1 MLFVW
6 LPLLIG
12 GIAAVIAGIALWIRA
27 SHRYSDRTG
36 EQWGPPSGLA
46 YFLVI
51 GGVMAAGIGGVMLAL
66 G

>member
-1 MLFVW
+1 MVVLWVA
-6 LPLLIG
+6 LLVL
-12 GIAAVIAGIALWIRA
+12 GIAAVGFGIALWVRA

-36 EQWGPPSGLA
+36 EQWGPPSAPA

-51 GGVMAAGIGGVMLAL
+51 GGVMAGGIAGLMLAL